1 MHPFH
6 MMLMLFAA
14 AALIGFVYVI
24 RWQRRQYVARD
35 LASSWLK
42 VRLSSIPA
50 ALLVAA
56 VVVIPARAT
65 SGMEALAVFYLLLLI
80 VAPVLWFG
88 AHWAV
93 GRLARPQLA
102 LADSA
107 RIAGVPL
114 AYALGTCCYRANPAV
129 RRTGV
134 AAVVRC
140 QLTWLQQ

>member
-6 MMLMLFAA
+6 IMLMLFAA
-14 AALIGFVYVI
+14 AALVGFVYVI
-24 RWQRRQYVARD
+24 RWERRQYVARD

-65 SGMEALAVFYLLLLI
+65 SGMESLAVFYLLLIIL
-80 VAPVLWFG
+80 APALWFG

-93 GRLARPQLA
+93 GRLTKPQLA
-102 LADSA
+102 FADSA
-107 RIAGVPL
+107 RIAGLPL
-114 AYALGTCCYRANPAV
+114 AYALAL
-129 RRTGV
+129 
-134 AAVVRC
+134 AAIAPI
-140 QLTWLQQ
+140 LQSIAWALLRSFGAK